1 VIECRVDPRDA
12 APSSLPRPEDAKIG
26 GINVDLRNVAL
37 AWTGRV
43 LSICRIVAGLV
54 FVTEGTMK
62 LFNYPP
68 APVPGFPA
76 HFPSEMAV
84 AGVIETFG
92 GVAIL
97 IGLFTRPVAFVLA
110 GEMAVAY
117 FQQHFPKSI
126 FPTVNGGIPAI
137 LYCFLYLY
145 LVFAGAGPWSIDAMI
160 ARAKYGDRAAIAG
173 IGRRDTR
180 RATDAAA

>member
-1 VIECRVDPRDA
+1 MSIFETSRSP
-12 APSSLPRPEDAKIG
+12 
-26 GINVDLRNVAL
+26 
-37 AWTGRV
+37 WTGRV
-43 LSICRIVAGLV
+43 LSILRIVAGLI
-54 FVTEGTMK
+54 FITEGTMK

-84 AGVIETFG
+84 AGVIETIG

-97 IGLFTRPVAFVLA
+97 LGLFTRLVAFVLA

-117 FQQHFPKSI
+117 FQQHFPQSF

-160 ARAKYGDRAAIAG
+160 AQAKYGDRAAIAG
-173 IGRRDTR
+173 IGPSHAR